1 MTNRDTEYQRDQST
15 DPSRVAIVTGGA
27 GGIGL
32 AIAARLVRDGCQV
45 ILWDIDEAALSA
57 AVQHVPSAVTQVVDV
72 TDEKTVVKAMSSIV
86 ERFEKVDVLVN
97 GAGLIGPI
105 APVTECDADAWQR
118 AIDVNLR
125 SVFLCSKAV
134 VAPMLNARYGRI
146 VNLSSIAGKEGNPNW
161 SAYSASKAAVI
172 GFTKSM
178 AKELARSSILIN
190 CIAPAIIETKF
201 LEQLS
206 PEALGASVSK
216 IPMGRTG
223 EADEVAALVAWLVS
237 SECSFSTGAVY
248 DLSGGRAT
256 Y

>member
-1 MTNRDTEYQRDQST
+1 MTTRDTEHRNDDNVQT
-15 DPSRVAIVTGGA
+15 ARVAVVTGGA

-32 AIAARLVRDGCQV
+32 AIAKRLSRDGCQV

-57 AVQHVPSAVTQVVDV
+57 AVEHVPDALTYAVDV
-72 TDEKTVVKAMSSIV
+72 TNAGSVVTAMSSVIDK
-86 ERFEKVDVLVN
+86 FKKVDVLVN
-97 GAGLIGPI
+97 GAGLVGPI
-105 APVTECDADAWQR
+105 APVTECDVEAWQR

-134 VAPMLNARYGRI
+134 VEPMLNAQYGRI
-146 VNLSSIAGKEGNPNW
+146 VNIASIAGKEGNANW

-172 GFTKSM
+172 GFTKAM
-178 AKELARSSILIN
+178 AKELARTSILIN
-190 CIAPAIIETKF
+190 CIAPGIIETKF

-206 PEALGASVSK
+206 VEALAASISK

-223 EADEVAALVAWLVS
+223 EVDEVAALVAWLAS
-237 SECSFSTGAVY
+237 AECSFSTGAVY